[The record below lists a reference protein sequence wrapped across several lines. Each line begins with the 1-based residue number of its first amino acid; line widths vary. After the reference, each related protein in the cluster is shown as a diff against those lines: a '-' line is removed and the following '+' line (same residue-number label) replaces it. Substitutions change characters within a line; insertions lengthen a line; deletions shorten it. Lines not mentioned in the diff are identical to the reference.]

1 MVDYE
6 LLGEKIK
13 SSGKKFYVIA
23 EDCGLTTQGLY
34 NKLEGKNEFKHSEI
48 VNLCETLGL
57 TSKDRERIFFN
68 WFVDF

>member
-1 MVDYE
+1 M
-6 LLGEKIK
+6 
-13 SSGKKFYVIA
+13 IA

-57 TSKDRERIFFN
+57 TSKDREKIFFN
-68 WFVDF
+68 